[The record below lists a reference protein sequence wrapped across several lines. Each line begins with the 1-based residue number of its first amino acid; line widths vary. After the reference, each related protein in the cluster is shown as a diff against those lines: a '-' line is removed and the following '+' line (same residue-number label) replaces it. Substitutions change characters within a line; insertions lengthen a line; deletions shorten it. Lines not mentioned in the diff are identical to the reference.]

1 MRRLDDRGLSN
12 SPNNGGS
19 STDTTAHQLANAF
32 VIAGTGSEWI
42 SAPPEYT
49 VDITEVV

>member
-1 MRRLDDRGLSN
+1 MSKSDDRGLSN
-12 SPNNGGS
+12 SPNKDGS
-19 STDTTAHQLANAF
+19 STDTTAHKLANAF

-49 VDITEVV
+49 VDITEAE